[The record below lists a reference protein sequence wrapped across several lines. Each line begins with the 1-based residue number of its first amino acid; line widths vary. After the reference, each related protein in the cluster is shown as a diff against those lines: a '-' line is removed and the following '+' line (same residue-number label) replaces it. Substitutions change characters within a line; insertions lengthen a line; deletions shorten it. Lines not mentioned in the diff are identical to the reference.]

1 MFEILKKKFTTEPIL
16 VAPYLDKK
24 MRIEVNVSDYV
35 IGEILSIECIDG
47 RWRLMAYISKL
58 LNEIE
63 QNYEI
68 HNKEILA

>member
-1 MFEILKKKFTTEPIL
+1 
-16 VAPYLDKK
+16 

-35 IGEILSIECIDG
+35 IGEILSIECVDG